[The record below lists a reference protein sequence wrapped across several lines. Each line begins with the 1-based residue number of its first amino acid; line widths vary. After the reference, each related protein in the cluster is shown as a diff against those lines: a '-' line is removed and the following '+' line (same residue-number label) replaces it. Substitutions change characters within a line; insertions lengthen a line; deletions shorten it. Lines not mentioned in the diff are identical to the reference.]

1 MAHVFFLHIPQTM
14 CYTKIEIKNCSL
26 KNLAGPENFTC
37 FVERT
42 TKSSNSQ
49 PLDYGKH
56 SKIIHV

>member
-1 MAHVFFLHIPQTM
+1 
-14 CYTKIEIKNCSL
+14 L

-49 PLDYGKH
+49 PLDYGGECLP
-56 SKIIHV
+56 KIP